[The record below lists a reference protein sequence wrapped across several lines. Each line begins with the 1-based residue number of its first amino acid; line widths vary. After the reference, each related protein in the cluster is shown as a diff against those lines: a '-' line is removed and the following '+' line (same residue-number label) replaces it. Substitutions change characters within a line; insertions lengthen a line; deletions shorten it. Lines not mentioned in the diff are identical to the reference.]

1 MQKLS
6 VERNQ
11 HLRNFHN
18 KNFESLWNIW
28 VFPKIGVPQN
38 GWFIMEN
45 PIEMDDFGGT
55 TIFGN
60 IHLEDSRQI
69 QFSLQQKPWPNP
81 TDFLAPPLD
90 DFFHPFFPVKK
101 WQPTKGK
108 KHQMKKCFTPIGR

>member
-1 MQKLS
+1 
-6 VERNQ
+6 
-11 HLRNFHN
+11 
-18 KNFESLWNIW
+18 
-28 VFPKIGVPQN
+28 
-38 GWFIMEN
+38 MEN